1 MNTYGTQVTMPDGRV
16 VASSHNLRGMRDY
29 ARKSAVV
36 QVLAWR
42 DESNPVRGMLRVTYA
57 NGAQCKAS
65 FASYHIMVDFVRNRR
80 SWRGAQI
87 TYVNGNVGYLT
98 KPGLIAGGKVV
109 P

>member
-1 MNTYGTQVTMPDGRV
+1 MNTYGTQVTMPDGRI
-16 VASSHNLRGMRDY
+16 VARSHNLRAMRDY

-36 QVLAWR
+36 AVRAWR

-57 NGAQCKAS
+57 NGAKCKAS

-80 SWRGAQI
+80 TWRGAQI

-98 KPGLIAGGKVV
+98 KPGLIAGE
-109 P
+109 